1 MYVQGVLGW
10 AFPESQSNIQGQSG
24 SNACAFIALL
34 MGNVWTSG
42 CLQFPR
48 DASLHESWRKSFIEA
63 MVKGNKIHDDLFDK
77 EAVDLEVEEAVSLAD
92 TECGIHRVGQQI
104 DIFGRNQVQ
113 QLANVLIQAAQNNTP
128 KSCSVVMTHGR
139 AMLFLV
145 NSDSSAMI
153 ADSHSHGNEG
163 AIIAYSNPG
172 NIHLLAQWLDAMMT
186 DCWQQSLTIAS
197 LTEVFYF

>member
-1 MYVQGVLGW
+1 MGW

-92 TECGIHRVGQQI
+92 TECGIHRV
-104 DIFGRNQVQ
+104 
-113 QLANVLIQAAQNNTP
+113 
-128 KSCSVVMTHGR
+128 
-139 AMLFLV
+139 
-145 NSDSSAMI
+145 
-153 ADSHSHGNEG
+153 
-163 AIIAYSNPG
+163 
-172 NIHLLAQWLDAMMT
+172 
-186 DCWQQSLTIAS
+186 
-197 LTEVFYF
+197 